1 MSAQGLGV
9 RIETE
14 KDSLV
19 DERVLLLSPGTFLD
33 FLAGRSDNR
42 LDFIAVD
49 QTSNIRVGDLGSRK
63 SERSHIRKKN
73 SQNEMLER
81 KNVHVIFLVKGDFLK
96 CSEDFIEKGEG
107 VLSPDHESTK
117 MTSRG
122 ELK

>member
-1 MSAQGLGV
+1 LPAQGLGV

-49 QTSNIRVGDLGSRK
+49 QTSNIRVGDLGSREA
-63 SERSHIRKKN
+63 ERSQIRK
-73 SQNEMLER
+73 
-81 KNVHVIFLVKGDFLK
+81 I
-96 CSEDFIEKGEG
+96 
-107 VLSPDHESTK
+107 
-117 MTSRG
+117 
-122 ELK
+122 